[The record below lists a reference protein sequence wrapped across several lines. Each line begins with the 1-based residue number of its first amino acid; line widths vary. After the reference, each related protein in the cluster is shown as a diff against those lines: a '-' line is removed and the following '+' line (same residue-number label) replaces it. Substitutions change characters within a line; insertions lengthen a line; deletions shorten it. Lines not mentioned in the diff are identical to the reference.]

1 MFLVK
6 LIDKII
12 SIIEK
17 VLKKL
22 VNFIIELVV
31 LLIFIILFLTFLFPG
46 LVLSIIALIITPLKP
61 YIGGFF
67 TDFGKIIIQRFLN
80 LFGIDADSITKKLDD
95 INV

>member
-1 MFLVK
+1 MFLIK
-6 LIDKII
+6 LIDKLI

-22 VNFIIELVV
+22 VNFIIELAV

-46 LVLSIIALIITPLKP
+46 LVLSIIALVITPLKP

-67 TDFGKIIIQRFLN
+67 TDFGQIIISRGFG
-80 LFGIDADSITKKLDD
+80 LFGINTDGIMKKLDEYD
-95 INV
+95 V